1 MSTTKQLCLGGCG
14 KTIHMGNNVG
24 LCYECS
30 REAEFNISEFLNP
43 VPIKIPCCICHTNYV
58 NPSIGQDTCEEC
70 SSKM

>member
-30 REAEFNISEFLNP
+30 REAEFNISEFLN
-43 VPIKIPCCICHTNYV
+43 HTNYV